1 MVGPPG
7 WRVFTRLGVAG
18 VFAGLEPRQPSA
30 PSREDDLEEAW
41 LRVLKDGADTDA
53 WAAGVLH
60 RAGVCE
66 IELGDRTVV
75 PVLPALLSVLK

>member
-1 MVGPPG
+1 
-7 WRVFTRLGVAG
+7 
-18 VFAGLEPRQPSA
+18 
-30 PSREDDLEEAW
+30 
-41 LRVLKDGADTDA
+41 LKDGADTDA